1 MGKIKTRM
9 NKTHFTVV
17 CFVQWLEI
25 LSVFVDQIP
34 PSTSELAGMCSRL
47 GSVRLLLVEHGRN
60 DLQMR
65 VRLNISQDDILYA
78 LKEKSGV

>member
-1 MGKIKTRM
+1 MQLFLCYIGLK
-9 NKTHFTVV
+9 
-17 CFVQWLEI
+17 
-25 LSVFVDQIP
+25 P
-34 PSTSELAGMCSRL
+34 PSTTEMARVCARL

-65 VRLNISQDDILYA
+65 VRLNVSQDDVLYA